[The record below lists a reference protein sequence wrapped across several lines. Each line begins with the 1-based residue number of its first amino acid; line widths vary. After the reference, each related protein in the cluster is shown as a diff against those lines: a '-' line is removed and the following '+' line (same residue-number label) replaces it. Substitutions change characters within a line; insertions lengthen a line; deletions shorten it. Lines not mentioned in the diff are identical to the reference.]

1 MSSPGLRTI
10 RFRLSLVSEQR
21 PHHIA
26 EMMQSFVSRHFRVP
40 ASVAL
45 VAGTIICAQ
54 IVSTTAWAQGRAA
67 TVFVD
72 TVDEREI
79 RDTQAVIARLVA
91 TRRSEIATRIAGV
104 VQSVAFKVGDRISRG
119 RTLVKLDAR
128 RFDIEKRANEA
139 AIVAAEAGLSVAR
152 VKFKLAEQTFKRQA
166 RLKES
171 TAFSKS
177 RFDDLKQSVE
187 QARSEISL
195 ADAQLQMAKVG
206 LDRANYELSHT
217 VISAP
222 FDGMVIARKAQP
234 GQYMAAG
241 GTVATLLDLK
251 DLEIAADVPAAI
263 AKSLA
268 PGTELE
274 AVFESGVTRPVKVRT
289 AIPVQNSS
297 TRTRAV
303 RLSVDL
309 SGVSATQIAI
319 GGTLTLKAPVSAARK
334 VTTVPK
340 DALLRGRGGWMVF
353 AVVENKAQPR
363 PVVLGQ
369 AVSDRLEVKSG
380 VKPGDVVVVRGN
392 ERLRPGQSVRAKRV
406 AAPRPQG

>member
-1 MSSPGLRTI
+1 
-10 RFRLSLVSEQR
+10 
-21 PHHIA
+21 
-26 EMMQSFVSRHFRVP
+26 MMQSFVTKRFQAVVVT
-40 ASVAL
+40 AFLFGVM
-45 VAGTIICAQ
+45 ICMQ
-54 IVSTTAWAQGRAA
+54 IVTQNAVAQGRAA

-72 TVDEREI
+72 TVDEREL

-91 TRRSEIATRIAGV
+91 TRRSDIATRIAGV
-104 VQSVAFKVGDRISRG
+104 VQSVAFQVGDRIDRG
-119 RTLVKLDAR
+119 GTLIKLDAR
-128 RFDIEKRANEA
+128 RFEIEKRANEA

-152 VKFKLAEQTFKRQA
+152 VKFRLAEQTFKRQA
-166 RLKES
+166 SLKNS
-171 TAFSKS
+171 TAFSRS
-177 RFDDLKQSVE
+177 RFDDLQTSVE
-187 QARSEISL
+187 QSRSEISQ

-206 LDRANYELSHT
+206 LDRANYELTHT

-222 FDGMVIARKAQP
+222 FDGIVIARQAQP

-263 AKSLA
+263 ANGLV
-268 PGTELE
+268 PGAQLE
-274 AVFESGVTRPVKVRT
+274 AVIENGTVRPATVRT

-309 SGVSATQIAI
+309 SGVPATQIAV
-319 GGTLTLKAPVSAARK
+319 GGIVTLKAPVSAART

-353 AVVENKAQPR
+353 VVVENKAQPR

-369 AVSDRLEVKSG
+369 AVGDRLEVKSG
-380 VKPGDVVVVRGN
+380 VKLGDVVVVRGN
-392 ERLRPGQSVRAKRV
+392 ERLRPGQKVRAKRV
-406 AAPRPQG
+406 VAPRPQG